1 MPGMSDQE
9 DQDSA
14 RKLFNRHG
22 FESVSHHQIMAGA
35 GLTHVG
41 FYSYFK
47 CNSDLY
53 AAVLGC
59 FFSDPE
65 WNLAHKSSEAF
76 QGVQFGAA
84 SSLIMTTCASA
95 SSR

>member
-1 MPGMSDQE
+1 MSDLE
-9 DQDSA
+9 DLDSA

-22 FESVSHHQIMAGA
+22 FESVSLHQIMAVA
-35 GLTHVG
+35 GLTHGG

-53 AAVLGC
+53 AAVLEC
-59 FFSDPE
+59 FVADPE
-65 WNLAHKSSEAF
+65 WNLVHKSSEAF
-76 QGVQFGAA
+76 QVVQFGAA
-84 SSLIMTTCASA
+84 SSSIMTTCASA